1 MADSVAG
8 ECMAVTFEDEG
19 GLGLNFTPQLWP
31 AIESIQEGSQAAATE
46 LRVGMCL
53 IEVQGEDMVGKSMEQ
68 AGQAFQAAGR
78 PLRLTFQ
85 APVPSRSD
93 EAKVLADE
101 AAAQTAAAAAAAA
114 SAVSASASSWM
125 SSLSKKAEEARIAA
139 EEMYAKNLQERELR
153 AAQAEAEA
161 EAERRAQ
168 EAEAAA
174 VASTVAIK
182 TSDGIVHV
190 DSPQKADGQEEED
203 SKSAE
208 MATAAAE
215 PEPERPAGT
224 DPYSGDEEGE
234 PPQAAAAEAA
244 AGDDGHTGDT
254 TGVVSEPRADSS
266 GAGLQLAGLVAEVAN
281 LRQQLAEQK
290 ASKEAAVA
298 EKQSRIDAL
307 LAAATSA
314 AADEQK
320 AKAQLEESWKE
331 ESGALE
337 KSRGLEQQLELQA
350 SALVDK
356 TEEATALSSE
366 LETTR
371 QTLED
376 ARADMEKT
384 KAETKEKKSSM
395 TRQGKMIT
403 KQDKQIDGLTT
414 KLEEKTEEAAKL
426 SRELEAAQEALEL
439 EKGQHLATQT
449 AMDAVQEQVRQ
460 LEAKQAELE
469 EQLESKT
476 GEHLAVTADISGM
489 LQINK
494 IHQESLR
501 EHCKHIDD
509 LRTKLTEAKIST
521 LLKGD
526 DAQHLDAEDVYQK
539 SCTKLKSLRCVV
551 RVVRVR
557 ARRARAWRGL
567 FQSHQTSC
575 MN

>member
-1 MADSVAG
+1 LSSEGHLIVDHNRERKARNIGQSARHRPVTARATERTMADSVAG

-68 AGQAFQAAGR
+68 AGQAF
-78 PLRLTFQ
+78 
-85 APVPSRSD
+85 
-93 EAKVLADE
+93 
-101 AAAQTAAAAAAAA
+101 QTAAAAAAAA

-266 GAGLQLAGLVAEVAN
+266 GADLQLAGLVAEVAN

-350 SALVDK
+350 SALADK

-384 KAETKEKKSSM
+384 KAETKEKK
-395 TRQGKMIT
+395 IIY
-403 KQDKQIDGLTT
+403 D
-414 KLEEKTEEAAKL
+414 
-426 SRELEAAQEALEL
+426 
-439 EKGQHLATQT
+439 
-449 AMDAVQEQVRQ
+449 
-460 LEAKQAELE
+460 
-469 EQLESKT
+469 
-476 GEHLAVTADISGM
+476 
-489 LQINK
+489 
-494 IHQESLR
+494 
-501 EHCKHIDD
+501 
-509 LRTKLTEAKIST
+509 
-521 LLKGD
+521 
-526 DAQHLDAEDVYQK
+526 
-539 SCTKLKSLRCVV
+539 
-551 RVVRVR
+551 
-557 ARRARAWRGL
+557 
-567 FQSHQTSC
+567 
-575 MN
+575 